1 MENKKKGPD
10 PYQDMLMMPHHVS
23 TRHPSMS
30 MTERAAQFSPFA
42 ALTGFGDAVGEE
54 AGRTESRPELTEAE
68 KEEIDRLLRQA
79 AFGPAQDRPE
89 IEITYFVSD
98 ERKEGGSLRTLRGR
112 ILRVDGWRRELVF
125 ASGERV
131 GIETILQIA
140 MLDNPPAGNPPLP

>member
-1 MENKKKGPD
+1 M
-10 PYQDMLMMPHHVS
+10 V
-23 TRHPSMS
+23 
-30 MTERAAQFSPFA
+30 
-42 ALTGFGDAVGEE
+42 
-54 AGRTESRPELTEAE
+54 
-68 KEEIDRLLRQA
+68 
-79 AFGPAQDRPE
+79 
-89 IEITYFVSD
+89 YFVSD

>member
-1 MENKKKGPD
+1 MDEHAEDKYKAIIN
-10 PYQDMLMMPHHVS
+10 LPHHVS
-23 TRHPSMS
+23 KTHSQMS
-30 MTERAAQFSPFA
+30 RLERAAQFSPFA

-54 AGRTESRPELTEAE
+54 ARRTERRPELTEAE

-131 GIETILQIA
+131 GIEAILQIA
-140 MLDNPPAGNPPLP
+140 MLDNPPAGNLPLP

>member
-1 MENKKKGPD
+1 MKN
-10 PYQDMLMMPHHVS
+10 PYDDILHLPHPTS
-23 TRHPSMS
+23 KNHPRMS
-30 MTERAAQFSPFA
+30 IQERAAQFSPFA

-54 AGRTESRPELTEAE
+54 ARRTERRPELTEAE

-125 ASGERV
+125 ASGARV
-131 GIETILQIA
+131 EIETILQIA
-140 MLDNPPAGNPPLP
+140 MLDNPPAGNLPLP